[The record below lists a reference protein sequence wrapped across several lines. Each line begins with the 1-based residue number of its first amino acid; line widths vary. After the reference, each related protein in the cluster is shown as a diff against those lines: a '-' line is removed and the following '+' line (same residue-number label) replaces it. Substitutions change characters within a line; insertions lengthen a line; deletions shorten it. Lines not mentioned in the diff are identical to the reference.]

1 MQIGGTPTDGK
12 VLNDTVLAE
21 PIRYHGTFVLV
32 ITRHDLLLVKI
43 DVETGLGLL
52 KIGNVE
58 VVDKHIRK
66 DDTKQH
72 CMIHAAKVQL
82 YS

>member
-1 MQIGGTPTDGK
+1 MKVSGTTTDGEI
-12 VLNDTVLAE
+12 LNDMVVTE
-21 PIRYHGTFVLV
+21 TMRYHRAFLLVL
-32 ITRHDLLLVKI
+32 THHDLLLVKI
-43 DVETGLGLL
+43 DVKTRIALL
-52 KIGNVE
+52 KISNVE

-66 DDTKQH
+66 DSTKQH